1 MIYLYQRKIREI
13 DDYNESLLM
22 MLPAELISLDSS
34 LRTNLKQYIWV
45 SSEVVNKIAVPQG
58 DQQKL
63 KENEMK

>member
-63 KENEMK
+63 N

>member
-1 MIYLYQRKIREI
+1 MR
-13 DDYNESLLM
+13 
-22 MLPAELISLDSS
+22 LPAELISLDSS

-63 KENEMK
+63 KIRKMAQKWEKLEKITC

>member
-1 MIYLYQRKIREI
+1 
-13 DDYNESLLM
+13 M

-63 KENEMK
+63 KKSNQIN

>member
-1 MIYLYQRKIREI
+1 MR
-13 DDYNESLLM
+13 
-22 MLPAELISLDSS
+22 LPAELISLDSS
-34 LRTNLKQYIWV
+34 FRTNLKQYIWV